1 MLVLGLIL
9 VVLAALALVA
19 ALAGGSSQQ
28 VDFDFGPIGLEMT
41 PTAVFLLG
49 AATVV
54 IFAIGLELTRTGIRH
69 ANKRRQDS
77 KELTRLSAKLEAHES
92 KQGDRSAE
100 TEDLTDPTADTKTD
114 TTPDTTTDT
123 KTNTTPDHRA

>member
-9 VVLAALALVA
+9 VVLAALALIA

-77 KELTRLSAKLEAHES
+77 KELTRLSAKLEAHEANQS
-92 KQGDRSAE
+92 DRKTDTA
-100 TEDLTDPTADTKTD
+100 TEADTDTTADTQTD
-114 TTPDTTTDT
+114 TSTHPKPDSTPG
-123 KTNTTPDHRA
+123 HRA

>member
-92 KQGDRSAE
+92 KQDDRSTE
-100 TEDLTDPTADTKTD
+100 TASEADTDPTADTKTD
-114 TTPDTTTDT
+114 TTTASKPDTT
-123 KTNTTPDHRA
+123 PGHRA